1 MFSHERLVKEI
12 EAVPFY
18 EGIDAQEVAA
28 KVDELMQ
35 IGQTKE
41 GGMHRLPYT
50 EVERQAKLVFRR
62 WMEEMELEVQED
74 AVGNLFGLYPG
85 QDRSLPV
92 VMTGSHLD
100 SVPNGG
106 AFDGPLGCI
115 SSLLAVK
122 ALQQRG
128 IRPQRGIEVV
138 VFVDEEGARFRNGIF
153 GSRVLMGEVTYEDLL
168 RFSDDEGIALVDA
181 MREMGFAPE
190 DVQVG
195 VRQPEQIHAF
205 LELHIEQGVK
215 LEQNEVNIG
224 VVEGIAGPA
233 WLTVTFQGNTD
244 HAGNTPMDA
253 RKDTVPAAAELILAV
268 ESFPRQ
274 INETAV
280 ATVGKMQVLPNGS
293 NVIAGK
299 TEVTIDVRDIYEDTR
314 GQLLNRIER
323 AAHEIAERR
332 GLSVDVEK
340 DISIPPVLVKD
351 EIQQVIRDAA
361 ETCGLTTMSLI
372 SGAGHDAM
380 IMGKYVPSGMVFV
393 TSHKGKSHSPEEWT
407 NLADCVRGV
416 AVMTE
421 ALMKLAE
428 E

>member
-1 MFSHERLVKEI
+1 MFSHERLVNEI

-35 IGQTKE
+35 IGRTKE

-128 IRPQRGIEVV
+128 IQPQRGVEVV

-181 MREMGFAPE
+181 MQEMGFAPE

-215 LEQNEVNIG
+215 LENNDVNIG

-233 WLTVTFQGNTD
+233 WLTVTFHGNTD

-299 TEVTIDVRDIYEDTR
+299 TEVTIDVRDIYEETR
-314 GQLLNRIER
+314 GQLLDRIER

-332 GLSVDVEK
+332 GLSVDIEK

-351 EIQQVIRDAA
+351 EIQQVIRDSA
-361 ETCGLTTMSLI
+361 ETCGLTTMPLI

-393 TSHKGKSHSPEEWT
+393 PSHNGKSHSPEEWT